1 MNMEWVEFT
10 RFIKDVCSIALPLKY
25 SIFPFLHEKKV
36 QTANRLVCTLFDNGR
51 IIPFGRSGWC
61 NTIQQEDFKLLGFSF
76 EMDAI
81 PQGGYLNPIAK
92 TVDDFAADVNFSCR
106 RVGFQPS
113 AGVYRVAD
121 CGEIH
126 AHFGAD
132 VAHYRTSAV
141 DANAEGHRSPKLFQ
155 QFLRQR
161 FGALHYVKRCLAGVH
176 HIIFLLDRGVPDR
189 HGAVPHKL
197 VQCSMIFHDAV
208 GGECEI
214 AIENR
219 YHLLWRE
226 DLAYRERTLVGQRT
240 VCGERTF
247 AGNGYALAFSGMVTE
262 PLPAM
267 VTLVYWFRYPWRSEP
282 VTAVVMV

>member
-1 MNMEWVEFT
+1 MEWVEFT

-92 TVDDFAADVNFSCR
+92 TVDDFAADVNFSSRC
-106 RVGFQPS
+106 VGLQPG

-132 VAHYRTSAV
+132 VAHYRLPQWTPILKDTVRPNFSSSSCDSALEPSTMSS
-141 DANAEGHRSPKLFQ
+141 A
-155 QFLRQR
+155 
-161 FGALHYVKRCLAGVH
+161 AL
-176 HIIFLLDRGVPDR
+176 
-189 HGAVPHKL
+189 
-197 VQCSMIFHDAV
+197 Q
-208 GGECEI
+208 
-214 AIENR
+214 
-219 YHLLWRE
+219 
-226 DLAYRERTLVGQRT
+226 
-240 VCGERTF
+240 
-247 AGNGYALAFSGMVTE
+247 AFIT
-262 PLPAM
+262 
-267 VTLVYWFRYPWRSEP
+267 
-282 VTAVVMV
+282 